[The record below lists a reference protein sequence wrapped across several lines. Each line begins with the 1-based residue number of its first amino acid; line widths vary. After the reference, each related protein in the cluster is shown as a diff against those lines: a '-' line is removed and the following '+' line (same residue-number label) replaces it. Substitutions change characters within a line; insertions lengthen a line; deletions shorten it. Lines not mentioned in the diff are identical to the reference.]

1 MNRKNVLAS
10 AKSRSGRGDLKIE
23 DAGKIKRYEDGD
35 STDGYEEEERRKSK
49 SKPRNSLTN
58 GKNGFEEKEL
68 THYKVV
74 DTVDSIVDKVIKV
87 ASYVEVVSDI
97 EENASVDTE
106 VVIPMQKPAAVEP
119 PIVKEKITIAN
130 NSNTMSDLAKWVRHE
145 AAKVEQPTRPELKK
159 YTRSVSD
166 AVVSKSEDL
175 ALPPTKRELRSS
187 VDTKKLNLAEIR
199 KNFEAK
205 SNGSTV
211 VPSPVKL
218 APKEP
223 PVTQTPKS
231 TPAVPVTTTP
241 STTNNHD
248 RFSSW
253 DSLASSSS
261 GVSSLQTNSLLG
273 NATGTG
279 SSQTLQS
286 STPSDYGSF
295 SSLGSSHSLITP
307 QDLQLIIEEAD
318 PPLATPEAFVIVL
331 QRETPESSIG
341 ITLAGGSDY
350 EAKEITI
357 HKILSNSPAEKDGR
371 LRRGDRILSINGL
384 SMRGLT
390 HRESLSVLKTPRP
403 EVVMVITRSRSLTI
417 DTGAVALL
425 QLAKTKRPSL
435 GSLSSLAEK
444 NEMTAEY
451 AQERVS
457 KMKIQH
463 KASRSLD
470 LDLDIV
476 SNEAESVFDGTASE
490 DGLLSAD
497 ESKCSSITPASDE
510 LATAS
515 SPQLSALNAAAAA
528 GSSRMVEILKDG
540 AGLGFSIEGGF
551 DSPAGNKPLLIKKIF
566 MGGAAEKSGLLRA
579 GEEIVAI
586 NDISIERMT
595 RIQVWNMMKK
605 LPNGSV
611 RIALK

>member
-231 TPAVPVTTTP
+231 TPAVPVSTTTP

-515 SPQLSALNAAAAA
+515 SPQLSALNAAVA

>member
-286 STPSDYGSF
+286 NTPSDYGSF

-510 LATAS
+510 LATTT

>member
-58 GKNGFEEKEL
+58 GKSANGFEEKEL

-74 DTVDSIVDKVIKV
+74 DSVDSIVDKVIKV
-87 ASYVEVVSDI
+87 ASYVEVVSDV

-106 VVIPMQKPAAVEP
+106 VIVPMQKPATAVEP
-119 PIVKEKITIAN
+119 PIVKEKINSVAIANQN

-145 AAKVEQPTRPELKK
+145 AAKVEQPAGVRAELKK

-166 AVVSKSEDL
+166 QVVSKSEEI
-175 ALPPTKRELRSS
+175 APTKRELRSS
-187 VDTKKLNLAEIR
+187 VDSKKLNLAEIR

-205 SNGSTV
+205 SNNSTV
-211 VPSPVKL
+211 VPSPVKIT
-218 APKEP
+218 PKEP
-223 PVTQTPKS
+223 PVTPLPKS
-231 TPAVPVTTTP
+231 TPVPVAPTTN
-241 STTNNHD
+241 NNHD

-273 NATGTG
+273 NTTGTGG

-350 EAKEITI
+350 EAKEIT
-357 HKILSNSPAEKDGR
+357 
-371 LRRGDRILSINGL
+371 
-384 SMRGLT
+384 
-390 HRESLSVLKTPRP
+390 V
-403 EVVMVITRSRSLTI
+403 RSLH
-417 DTGAVALL
+417 L
-425 QLAKTKRPSL
+425 
-435 GSLSSLAEK
+435 
-444 NEMTAEY
+444 
-451 AQERVS
+451 
-457 KMKIQH
+457 
-463 KASRSLD
+463 
-470 LDLDIV
+470 
-476 SNEAESVFDGTASE
+476 
-490 DGLLSAD
+490 
-497 ESKCSSITPASDE
+497 
-510 LATAS
+510 
-515 SPQLSALNAAAAA
+515 
-528 GSSRMVEILKDG
+528 
-540 AGLGFSIEGGF
+540 
-551 DSPAGNKPLLIKKIF
+551 
-566 MGGAAEKSGLLRA
+566 
-579 GEEIVAI
+579 
-586 NDISIERMT
+586 
-595 RIQVWNMMKK
+595 
-605 LPNGSV
+605 
-611 RIALK
+611 

>member
-231 TPAVPVTTTP
+231 TPAVPVSTTTP
-241 STTNNHD
+241 STNNHD

>member
-58 GKNGFEEKEL
+58 GKSANGFEEKEL

-74 DTVDSIVDKVIKV
+74 DSVDSIVDKVIKV
-87 ASYVEVVSDI
+87 ASYVEVVSDV

-106 VVIPMQKPAAVEP
+106 VIVPMQKPATAVEP
-119 PIVKEKITIAN
+119 PIVKEKINSVAIANQN

-145 AAKVEQPTRPELKK
+145 AAKVEQPAGVRAELKK

-166 AVVSKSEDL
+166 QVVSKSEEI
-175 ALPPTKRELRSS
+175 APTKRELRSS
-187 VDTKKLNLAEIR
+187 VDSKKLNLAEIR

-205 SNGSTV
+205 SNNSTV
-211 VPSPVKL
+211 VPSPVKIT
-218 APKEP
+218 PKEP
-223 PVTQTPKS
+223 PVTPLPKS
-231 TPAVPVTTTP
+231 TPVLVAPT
-241 STTNNHD
+241 TTNNHD

-273 NATGTG
+273 NTTGTGG

-350 EAKEITI
+350 EAKEIT
-357 HKILSNSPAEKDGR
+357 
-371 LRRGDRILSINGL
+371 
-384 SMRGLT
+384 
-390 HRESLSVLKTPRP
+390 V
-403 EVVMVITRSRSLTI
+403 RSRQ
-417 DTGAVALL
+417 L
-425 QLAKTKRPSL
+425 Q
-435 GSLSSLAEK
+435 
-444 NEMTAEY
+444 
-451 AQERVS
+451 
-457 KMKIQH
+457 
-463 KASRSLD
+463 
-470 LDLDIV
+470 
-476 SNEAESVFDGTASE
+476 F
-490 DGLLSAD
+490 
-497 ESKCSSITPASDE
+497 
-510 LATAS
+510 
-515 SPQLSALNAAAAA
+515 
-528 GSSRMVEILKDG
+528 
-540 AGLGFSIEGGF
+540 
-551 DSPAGNKPLLIKKIF
+551 
-566 MGGAAEKSGLLRA
+566 
-579 GEEIVAI
+579 
-586 NDISIERMT
+586 
-595 RIQVWNMMKK
+595 
-605 LPNGSV
+605 
-611 RIALK
+611 